1 MAIGKIKHKGLK
13 ALFQNGTTGLI
24 GKNLHAKAIIILD
37 FLDVIATLSDCDG
50 VKEFHPLKGDR
61 KGQYAMSVSGNW
73 RIVFTAKEDSSGV
86 DVTILN
92 LEDYH

>member
-1 MAIGKIKHKGLK
+1 MAIVRIRHKGLK
-13 ALFQNGTTGLI
+13 ALFQNGTTGLV
-24 GKNLHAKAIIILD
+24 GKNLQANAAIIMD

-50 VKEFHPLKGDR
+50 VKDFHPLKGER
-61 KGQYAMSVSGNW
+61 KGQYAISVSGNW
-73 RIVFTAKEDSSGV
+73 RIVFNIEENIAGV